1 MDESTTEC
9 DNTVVAADV
18 IKDELVN
25 GVDAASHPVETETIH
40 DGNDVVCDER
50 KEDIATDI
58 KDVVQSG
65 TYFLQEGEG
74 EELLQLGMQV
84 WHAFYSVDRLDILCM

>member
-25 GVDAASHPVETETIH
+25 GVDAASNPGETETIH
-40 DGNDVVCDER
+40 DDGNDVVCDER

-74 EELLQLGMQV
+74 GGGGGGKHLKLMSLRYESGIV
-84 WHAFYSVDRLDILCM
+84 